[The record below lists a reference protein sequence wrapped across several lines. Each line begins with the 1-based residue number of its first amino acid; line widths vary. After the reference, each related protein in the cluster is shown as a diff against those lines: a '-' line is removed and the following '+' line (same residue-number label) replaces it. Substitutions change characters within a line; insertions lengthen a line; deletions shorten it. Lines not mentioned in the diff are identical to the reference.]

1 MPKTLKKQGAG
12 VGRRKSRA
20 GKNGDD
26 WRKGPHRAKK
36 TDVQIQELKRQ
47 LNAALQ
53 QQTATVQT
61 LRAVID
67 SSFDLQAVLDKLVE
81 TAMQLCDADS
91 ANIWRPE
98 GDVLTLAASCG
109 HSSEFKKFAKQNPIK
124 RGRETITGRVFLDS
138 KTINVVDVLAD
149 AQFAGLGYQS
159 RGQYRTHLGVPLL
172 KDGKAIGAFALTRS
186 KIRPYSKR
194 EIELAENFASQAV
207 LALENARLIFNLRER
222 ADELAR
228 TAEEMRALEEV
239 SQTINSSIELDIV
252 LSTIVTKAVQLSGTD
267 AGTIYV
273 YDEAGSK
280 FEMRATYGLDQDTIR
295 ALERHGIG
303 LDEPHIAQAFAQPDP
318 IQITDLRNSPP
329 TAANKIILEAGY
341 RALLIS
347 PLSRIGNRIGFLVI
361 RRRAAGAFSPNTIR
375 LIKTLSAQSA
385 LPVRNAQLFR
395 NLERRTSE
403 LAKDNAQRKEV
414 EQALR
419 ENEAY
424 TRLLFQES
432 HRAMVVYDPEKGFI
446 DCNQAAVEIYGYS
459 SRHEVLGKMPLDFS
473 APTQYDGT
481 DSLTASRR
489 RDLSALDHGIET
501 FEWRHQRPNGEIW
514 DAITH
519 LMAFNYRGRRL
530 LQFTVE
536 DVTERRKIEEA
547 LRANRQLLENV
558 LENSPAVIYAKTK
571 DGHYTYINHEWEVVC
586 GFTREQVI
594 GKTDFDLFPQ
604 TIAEQFH
611 SNDSAAMAAGMVL
624 QSEERVN
631 TAAGE
636 QVFLSKKV
644 PLTSKSGEVDGLCG
658 ISANITEIRRSESA
672 LREAKTLAENATK
685 SKSEF
690 LANMS
695 HEIRTP
701 LNAII
706 GLSHL
711 SLSSGLSVRQRDY
724 VSKIHSAGVSLL
736 ELINSI
742 LDFSKVEAGKL
753 EIELSKFKL
762 DTVLENV
769 LTLVGQKAHEKGL
782 ELLFDVSPEIP
793 PLLRGDPLRLGQVL
807 TNLLSNAVKFTDK
820 GEVRLRAR
828 VEEQAGERV
837 RLGFTVVDT
846 GIGMTEEVARRLFQ
860 PFAQADSSTT
870 RKYGGTGLGL
880 TISKRL
886 VELMDGNIEVES
898 RPGEGSTF
906 SFDVLLEIA
915 DRNAPRHVVPGRLG
929 DLKVLVVDDNT
940 TARKILE
947 NLLRGLGAE
956 VLQAASGPEAVQAV
970 KGADNERQ
978 FDLVLLDWQMPGMDG
993 IDAAQHIQSLSALKS
1008 KPDIVIIT
1016 AFGGAEVRVKAE
1028 RAGLKHVLIK
1038 PVTAST
1044 LMDTLVELF
1053 IPEHRNLITVEKIPP
1068 TYDLTGLRVL
1078 LAEDNKINQQIAVEL
1093 LELVGAS
1100 VEVAGSGQEVLE
1112 KLSTNS
1118 AEADFDVVLMD
1129 LQMPEMD
1136 GYQATAKI
1144 RAIPHLSE
1152 LPIIALTAHAFSEE
1166 RDRCLAAG
1174 MRGHISK
1181 PIEPEILYQ
1190 TLLEYRQ
1197 HHANTNQANHRAA
1210 ISHEGVAAPEVEGI
1224 DTNDGLRRI
1233 GGNVRLYRALLK
1245 QFAEEGLVVELQS
1258 ALTGEDYA
1266 TAARLAHTVKGIAGN
1281 IGAKALSELAERL
1294 EQCIQSRDAVAIN
1307 KQAGLLSA
1315 ERQRIAGSIRANAA
1329 RTAEATPAAPAPSV
1343 DLAPLIRRLRQMLE
1357 TDDGQSLDYL
1367 LEIRD
1372 RLGGAIAAVDLDVL
1386 QGFVAQYEFAPA
1398 LNCLAQLADRN
1409 NLDLE

>member
-1 MPKTLKKQGAG
+1 MRKSLKKPDAG
-12 VGRRKSRA
+12 GGRRKGRA
-20 GKNGDD
+20 GKSDNR
-26 WRKGPHRAKK
+26 RKVKHHMKK
-36 TDVQIQELKRQ
+36 TDLQIRKFKRQ

-53 QQTATVQT
+53 QQTATVQM

-67 SSFDLQAVLDKLVE
+67 SSFDLPTVLDKLVK

-98 GDVLTLAASCG
+98 DGVLTLAASCG
-109 HSSEFKKFAKQNPIK
+109 HSSEFKEFAKRNPIK
-124 RGRETITGRVFLDS
+124 PGRETITGRVFLDS
-138 KTINVVDVLAD
+138 KTINVADVLAD
-149 AQFAGLGYQS
+149 AEFAGLGYQS

-186 KIRPYSKR
+186 KVRPYSKK

-222 ADELAR
+222 AEELAR

-280 FEMRATYGLDQDTIR
+280 FEMRATFGLDQDTIR

-385 LPVRNAQLFR
+385 LPVRNAQLFH
-395 NLERRTSE
+395 NLETRTRE

-459 SRHEVLGKMPLDFS
+459 SRNEVLGKMPLDFS

-558 LENSPAVIYAKTK
+558 LENSPALIYAKTK
-571 DGHYTYINHEWEVVC
+571 EGRYTYINHEWLVASG

-604 TIAEQFH
+604 TIAEQFRA
-611 SNDSAAMAAGMVL
+611 NDNAAMAAGRVL
-624 QSEERVN
+624 QSEERLD
-631 TAAGE
+631 TATGE
-636 QVFLSKKV
+636 QIFLSKKV
-644 PLTSKSGEVDGLCG
+644 PLTSQSGEVDGLCG
-658 ISANITEIRRSESA
+658 ISANITDIRRSELA
-672 LREAKTLAENATK
+672 LREAKTVAENATK

-711 SLSSGLSVRQRDY
+711 SLSSELSVRQRDY
-724 VSKIHSAGVSLL
+724 VSKIHGAGVSLL
-736 ELINSI
+736 DLINGI

-769 LTLVGQKAHEKGL
+769 LTLVGQRAHEKRL
-782 ELLFDVSPEIP
+782 ELLFDVSPQIP
-793 PLLRGDPLRLGQVL
+793 PLLLGDPLRLGQIL

-828 VEEQAGERV
+828 VEEQVGERV
-837 RLGFTVVDT
+837 RLGFSVLDT

-886 VELMDGNIEVES
+886 VELMDGNIKVKS

-906 SFDVLLEIA
+906 TFDVSLEIA
-915 DRNAPRHVVPGRLG
+915 DQNAPRHVVPGRLG
-929 DLKVLVVDDNT
+929 DLKVLVVDDNA

-947 NLLRGLGAE
+947 NLLLGLGAE
-956 VLQAASGPEAVQAV
+956 VLQAASGPEAIQAV
-970 KGADNERQ
+970 KTANNERQ

-993 IDAAQHIQSLSALKS
+993 IDAARHIQSLSALKS
-1008 KPDIVIIT
+1008 KPAIVIIT
-1016 AFGGAEVRVKAE
+1016 AFGGAEVRVEAE
-1028 RAGLKHVLIK
+1028 RAGLKHVLVK

-1044 LMDTLVELF
+1044 LMDTLIELY
-1053 IPEHRNLITVEKIPP
+1053 IPEHRKLATVEKIPP

-1100 VEVAGSGQEVLE
+1100 VEVASSGREVLE

-1144 RAIPHLSE
+1144 RATPHLSD

-1166 RDRCLAAG
+1166 RDRCVEAG

-1197 HHANTNQANHRAA
+1197 HHANTNQSNRRA
-1210 ISHEGVAAPEVEGI
+1210 IVSQQGVALPDVEGI
-1224 DTNDGLRRI
+1224 DTTDGLQRI
-1233 GGNVRLYRALLK
+1233 GGNIRLYRALLK
-1245 QFAEEGLVVELQS
+1245 QFTEEHAVVELQG
-1258 ALTGEDYA
+1258 ALARQDYA
-1266 TAARLAHTVKGIAGN
+1266 TAARLAHTVKGMAGN

-1294 EQCIQSRDAVAIN
+1294 EHCIQSQDADVITN
-1307 KQAGLLSA
+1307 LAGLLSA
-1315 ERQRIAGSIRANAA
+1315 EQQRLADSIRANANQIM
-1329 RTAEATPAAPAPSV
+1329 EYTPAAPVLLV
-1343 DLAPLIRRLRQMLE
+1343 DPAPLMRRLRQMLE
-1357 TDDGQSLDYL
+1357 SDDGQSLDYL
-1367 LEIRD
+1367 LEIRGPIG
-1372 RLGGAIAAVDLDVL
+1372 RAITVADLDVL
-1386 QGFVAQYEFAPA
+1386 QGLVAQYEFAAA
-1398 LNCLAQLADRN
+1398 LDCLARLAERN
-1409 NLDLE
+1409 NLNLE

>member
-1 MPKTLKKQGAG
+1 MMPKRLKIRAKSARS
-12 VGRRKSRA
+12 RRSRA
-20 GKNGDD
+20 VKSSNPQKGK
-26 WRKGPHRAKK
+26 HEA
-36 TDVQIQELKRQ
+36 TDHYPEVRRLKRQ

-53 QQTATVQT
+53 EQATLAEV
-61 LRAVID
+61 LRAVSG
-67 SSFDLQAVLDKLVE
+67 SSFNLQDVLDKLVGSAMLLCNAD
-81 TAMQLCDADS
+81 TAT
-91 ANIWRPE
+91 IWRPDGE
-98 GDVLTLAASCG
+98 VLTLAASCG
-109 HSSEFKKFAKQNPIK
+109 HSSEFTEFAKQNPI
-124 RGRETITGRVFLDS
+124 RSGRETISGRVFLDS
-138 KTINVVDVLAD
+138 TTIHVADVLAD
-149 AQFAGLGYQS
+149 HQFPGVGYQS
-159 RGQYRTHLGVPLL
+159 RSKSRTHLGVPLL
-172 KDGKAIGAFALTRS
+172 KDGTAIGAFALTRS
-186 KIRPYSKR
+186 KVRPYTKK
-194 EIELAENFASQAV
+194 EIDLAEKFANHAV
-207 LALENARLIFNLRER
+207 IAIENARLMSELRER
-222 ADELAR
+222 AGSLAR
-228 TAEEMRALEEV
+228 SAEEMRALEEV
-239 SQTINSSIELDIV
+239 SQTVNSSIELDVV

-267 AGTIYV
+267 AGAIYV
-273 YDEAGSK
+273 YDEVRSK
-280 FEMRATYGLDQDTIR
+280 FEMRATFGLDQDTIR
-295 ALERHGIG
+295 SLERHGIG
-303 LDEPHIAQAFAQPDP
+303 LDEPHVAQAFAQPDP
-318 IQITDLRNSPP
+318 IQIADLRNSPP
-329 TAANKIILEAGY
+329 TAANKIILDAGY

-347 PLSRIGNRIGFLVI
+347 PLSRTGNRIGFLVI
-361 RRRAAGAFSPNTIR
+361 RRRAAGAFSPDTSR
-375 LIKTLSAQSA
+375 LIKTLSAQSV
-385 LPVRNAQLFR
+385 LPIRNAQLFQ
-395 NLERRTSE
+395 NLERRTRE
-403 LAKDNAQRKEV
+403 LADDNAQRKKI

-419 ENEAY
+419 ESEAY

-432 HRAMVVYDPEKGFI
+432 HRPMVVYDPEKGFI
-446 DCNQAAVEIYGYS
+446 DCNKAAVEIYGYA
-459 SRHEVLGKMPLDFS
+459 SRDELLGKTPLDVS

-481 DSLTASRR
+481 DSLTASQRH
-489 RDLSALDHGIET
+489 DLSALDRGIET

-514 DAITH
+514 DAATH

-530 LQFTVE
+530 LQFTLE

-571 DGHYTYINHEWEVVC
+571 DGRYTYINHEWEAVC

-611 SNDSAAMAAGMVL
+611 ANDNAAMAAGRVL
-624 QSEERVN
+624 QSEERAD

-644 PLTSKSGEVDGLCG
+644 PLTSLSGEVDGLCG
-658 ISANITEIRRSESA
+658 ISANITDIRRSELA
-672 LREAKTLAENATK
+672 LREAKTLAEAATK

-753 EIELSKFKL
+753 EIEISKFNL

-769 LTLVGQKAHEKGL
+769 LTLVGQRAHEKGL

-793 PLLRGDPLRLGQVL
+793 PLLLGDPLRLGQIL

-820 GEVRLRAR
+820 GEVRLRAQ
-828 VEEQAGERV
+828 VEEQVGERV
-837 RLGFTVVDT
+837 RLGFSASDT
-846 GIGMTEEVARRLFQ
+846 GIGMTEEVARRLFE

-870 RKYGGTGLGL
+870 RKYGGSGLGL

-886 VELMDGNIEVES
+886 VELMDGRIEVES

-906 SFDVLLEIA
+906 RFDVLLGIA
-915 DRNAPRHVVPGRLG
+915 DRKTPRHVVPSRLG
-929 DLKVLVVDDNT
+929 DLKVLVVDDNDG
-940 TARKILE
+940 ARKVLQ
-947 NLLRGLGAE
+947 NLLRGVGAA
-956 VLQAASGPEAVQAV
+956 VLQAESGPEAIQAV
-970 KGADNERQ
+970 EDANSGRQ

-993 IDAAQHIQSLSALKS
+993 IDAARHIQALPALKS
-1008 KPDIVIIT
+1008 KPALAIVT
-1016 AFGGAEVRVKAE
+1016 AFGEAEVRVEAE

-1044 LMDTLVELF
+1044 LTDTLVELF
-1053 IPEHRNLITVEKIPP
+1053 IPEHRNLAAVEKIPR
-1068 TYDLTGLRVL
+1068 TYDLTGLHVL

-1100 VEVAGSGQEVLE
+1100 VEVAGSGREVLE

-1118 AEADFDVVLMD
+1118 AKAAFDVVLMD

-1144 RAIPHLSE
+1144 RAIPDLSE

-1197 HHANTNQANHRAA
+1197 PHATTNQANRDVTVSQQGAT
-1210 ISHEGVAAPEVEGI
+1210 VPEIQGI
-1224 DTNDGLRRI
+1224 NTTDGLRRI
-1233 GGNVRLYRALLK
+1233 GGNVRLYRALLE
-1245 QFAEEGLVVELQS
+1245 QFAEDHAVTELQS
-1258 ALTGEDYA
+1258 ALNRRDHA
-1266 TAARLAHTVKGIAGN
+1266 TAARLAHTVKGMAGN
-1281 IGAKALSELAERL
+1281 IGAKGLSELAERL
-1294 EQCIQSRDAVAIN
+1294 ERCIQSRDDDATI
-1307 KQAGLLSA
+1307 KQASLLSV
-1315 ERQRIAGSIRANAA
+1315 EQQSIADSIRANASRMTDSTSA
-1329 RTAEATPAAPAPSV
+1329 STVPLA
-1343 DLAPLIRRLRQMLE
+1343 DLAPLMTRLRQMLE
-1357 TDDGQSLDYL
+1357 SDDGQSLDYL

-1372 RLGGAIAAVDLDVL
+1372 RLSIAAADLDIL
-1386 QGFVAQYEFAPA
+1386 QGFVAQYEFVAA
-1398 LNCLAQLADRN
+1398 LDFLAQLAHRN
-1409 NLDLE
+1409 NVNLE